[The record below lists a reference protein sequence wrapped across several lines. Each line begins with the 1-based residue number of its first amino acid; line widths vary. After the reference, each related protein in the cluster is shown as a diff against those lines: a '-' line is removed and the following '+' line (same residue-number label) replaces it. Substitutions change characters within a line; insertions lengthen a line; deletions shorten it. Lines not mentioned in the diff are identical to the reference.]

1 MKYVAVFDVGGTDVK
16 YGLFNPADSTL
27 VLSNL
32 FQHVRKGRT
41 FIYQNIIDKI
51 NELKQTYDLLG

>member
-27 VLSNL
+27 VFKQS
-32 FQHVRKGRT
+32 FPTCAGKGGP

-51 NELKQTYDLLG
+51 NELKQTYD